1 MNTAHPAHAAPTISA
16 LAHALRRGAASATE
30 LAEQTLRR
38 IRHSD
43 PALNAF
49 ALVDEDGARKA
60 ARTADE
66 EIAAGIDRGPLHGVP
81 VAVKDLIDMAGLP
94 TTCGSATSFGATAA
108 AGDAEIVER
117 LRACGAVIVGKTTLH
132 EFAYGATG
140 DRSVHGASRNP
151 HDPGRISGGSSGGSA
166 VAVAA
171 GMVPLSV
178 GTDTAG
184 SVRVPAA
191 LCGVVGLKPAYDAL
205 PTRGVHPLAPT
216 LDHVGLFA
224 QTTDDVRLAYQ
235 ALTDGPAEPRQ
246 QTGDRPTIGWIPPSG
261 IATTDPRIEE
271 LAQQLLARTGLTI
284 TPVHHFPPPDHGQ
297 GLFETFSTLQSS
309 EAFHVHEHHLDDD
322 HDRIDPEVL
331 ARLHH
336 GRTVTTS
343 RYDRADQTRRQ
354 LRTTVEPLAAHPP
367 RPGAPHDTDHRAP
380 AEHPDRARR
389 RHGPRSAL
397 RTPVADQ
404 PVEHDGNAR
413 HQRAR
418 RPDRRPSRR
427 RSARGRPRQRARHVR
442 AGAEAG
448 TGPPPGSN
456 PAPMR
461 PTGHAH
467 PLLEKDP
474 GCRPSRSTS
483 P

>member
-1 MNTAHPAHAAPTISA
+1 MNTHTHTHAAPTISA

-224 QTTDDVRLAYQ
+224 RTVRDAALADAAMTGARGAARSPRLPRSSSGWLPPSPSARSTRASTPRCGGRCAGRYPRSRNWVLDPPRGGDVRRVLHRSSPARPSPCTPTPSSR
-235 ALTDGPAEPRQ
+235 APGLIDGEVLERLERRAPGSPPGGTSGPSTAVDPC
-246 QTGDRPTIGWIPPSG
+246 RPDGRP
-261 IATTDPRIEE
+261 
-271 LAQQLLARTGLTI
+271 LRTGRR
-284 TPVHHFPPPDHGQ
+284 PR
-297 GLFETFSTLQSS
+297 
-309 EAFHVHEHHLDDD
+309 A
-322 HDRIDPEVL
+322 
-331 ARLHH
+331 A
-336 GRTVTTS
+336 
-343 RYDRADQTRRQ
+343 DRADGRHRGRRAY
-354 LRTTVEPLAAHPP
+354 AA
-367 RPGAPHDTDHRAP
+367 RSTASA
-380 AEHPDRARR
+380 
-389 RHGPRSAL
+389 PRSA
-397 RTPVADQ
+397 
-404 PVEHDGNAR
+404 
-413 HQRAR
+413 R
-418 RPDRRPSRR
+418 RCSR
-427 RSARGRPRQRARHVR
+427 
-442 AGAEAG
+442 
-448 TGPPPGSN
+448 
-456 PAPMR
+456 
-461 PTGHAH
+461 
-467 PLLEKDP
+467 
-474 GCRPSRSTS
+474 
-483 P
+483 